1 MDFYTDQDAQQTA
14 LDSLASMLD
23 SGVPPEWIIGKVE
36 EARTEYLCYRVLVEA
51 GLLELEALPT
61 EE

>member
-51 GLLELEALPT
+51 GLLELEGLPT